1 MVVRHVVRCVG
12 RVRWIGRTGSRN
24 VWIYRHF
31 GVRFDVLWV
40 LMVIFMSI
48 R

>member
-1 MVVRHVVRCVG
+1 MVMRHVMRRVRRVG
-12 RVRWIGRTGSRN
+12 RIGRTRSRN
-24 VWIYRHF
+24 IRIYRHF
-31 GVRFDVLWV
+31 GVRFDMLWV